1 MSSTTPQ
8 QQQHALQQSAPAPG
22 MSVSQSPVF
31 TFGNSSGVRT
41 TPNSNV
47 GTVPSQFMNTKSGA
61 LNVNVVNGNFNA
73 QPGPV
78 GDSVQASLAMKLH
91 SANLNFKPMIH
102 PDMQGQMPTQLQQQQ
117 LAVPSHGA
125 LCPAPTPINM
135 NFNPSAA
142 TISTNYN
149 ETHMSQINLNGS
161 AQALQPS
168 LQFSS
173 QLTPAAAPAPGTSAV
188 ASNPT
193 GIDQFLQSKRQLEQ
207 SPMIMSNGNA
217 SSFPLNLSVNAPA
230 SMSASLI
237 NVTTAAY
244 ADPKPSTSKQNIKV
258 RPASAAQKTST
269 SPAVRLAVVPTQLAS
284 KSIVSLYPS
293 VLSQQPNIRNNPHVK
308 NTDSVQSSLQ
318 VQSIQPK
325 PVLQEET
332 GSLPTSEQV
341 EQRRQSSYSSACD
354 ATIRAQCALTND
366 GSSNKPT
373 NDNTST
379 TKSGEAIST
388 PGNNAVATTPASID
402 RDSSP
407 AKRSS
412 PTSDSEDSRS
422 RHKYVKVFGGK
433 TSVPQKI
440 QSNVSQ

>member
-1 MSSTTPQ
+1 
-8 QQQHALQQSAPAPG
+8 
-22 MSVSQSPVF
+22 MSVSQSPAF
-31 TFGNSSGVRT
+31 TFGNSSSVRT

-78 GDSVQASLAMKLH
+78 RNSVQASLAMNLH

-117 LAVPSHGA
+117 LAVPSNGA
-125 LCPAPTPINM
+125 LCPAPAPINM

-149 ETHMSQINLNGS
+149 ETHMSQNNFNDS

-173 QLTPAAAPAPGTSAV
+173 QLTPAAAPGPGTSAV
-188 ASNPT
+188 ASNPI
-193 GIDQFLQSKRQLEQ
+193 GIDQFLQNKRQLEQ

-230 SMSASLI
+230 SMNASLI

-258 RPASAAQKTST
+258 RPASAAKKT

-284 KSIVSLYPS
+284 KSIVSLNPS
-293 VLSQQPNIRNNPHVK
+293 VLSQQPNVRNNLHVN
-308 NTDSVQSSLQ
+308 NTVSVQSSQQ
-318 VQSIQPK
+318 VLSIQPK
-325 PVLQEET
+325 PVQQKET

-366 GSSNKPT
+366 GSSNKPL
-373 NDNTST
+373 NDNTWT
-379 TKSGEAIST
+379 TKSDEAIST
-388 PGNNAVATTPASID
+388 PGNNAVATTPASIN

-433 TSVPQKI
+433 PSVPQKI